1 MNSCYSRNIQRF
13 TKGRIIAIPPFFRV
27 PLLELPLL
35 PYTTNVD
42 GTVLISETKPSD
54 STCQRLSFRHSPV
67 ILGQSVE
74 VLYHILYVEKLTTK
88 NIA

>member
-1 MNSCYSRNIQRF
+1 MNFCYPRNIQRF

-54 STCQRLSFRHSPV
+54 STRQKAFFPPLTSDAGSKCWVIIPHSLP
-67 ILGQSVE
+67 G
-74 VLYHILYVEKLTTK
+74 LT
-88 NIA
+88 